1 MSTFHNFK
9 LLALSLAALLV
20 VTGCSSEPT
29 KEELAAMQAA
39 TEAVAQAKS
48 ADAAASTAGYDSNAS
63 GALLAQAEE
72 AMAANDL
79 AQATTLA
86 EKAQQAAKA
95 ASAIGR
101 ADAAIAAVTSAGA
114 DAGAASQL
122 LADAR
127 SAYAVAG
134 YGKATTTANRAIDSA
149 NQSLVAFKE
158 AQARQVVDNNA
169 QAQETADTITT
180 YVVTRGDHLWGI
192 AGMGE
197 HYADSFMWP
206 LIYKQ
211 NRDQIRDADLIF
223 AGQELSINLSVSDG
237 DRNAAVEHARNRGAW
252 SIGQTEASDESYLN
266 Q

>member
-1 MSTFHNFK
+1 MSKFHRFK
-9 LLALSLAALLV
+9 LLALTLLAVLV
-20 VTGCSSEPT
+20 VSGCSSEPT
-29 KEELAAMQAA
+29 KEEMAAMQAA
-39 TEAVAQAKS
+39 SEAVAQAKS
-48 ADAAASTAGYDSNAS
+48 ADAAVTTAGYDGSAS

-72 AMAANDL
+72 AMATNDL

-101 ADAAIAAVTSAGA
+101 ADAAIAAVSSAGA
-114 DAGAASQL
+114 DVTSANQL

-127 SAYAVAG
+127 ASYAAAG

-149 NQSLVAFKE
+149 NQSLVAYKE
-158 AQARQVVDNNA
+158 EQARQVVA
-169 QAQETADTITT
+169 APVQATEAADRMTT
-180 YVVTRGDHLWGI
+180 YVVSSGDHLWGI
-192 AGMGE
+192 AGMSG

-223 AGQELSINLSVSDG
+223 AGQELSINLTVSDS
-237 DRNAAVEHARNRGAW
+237 DRDAAVDHARNRGAW